1 MSNIYN
7 LFKFLEKKKGTKTP
21 FNAKLLYA
29 PDELTDEELKIGGN
43 LDLENI
49 NIETL
54 PDNLKVGGYL
64 DLENINIETLP
75 DNLKVGG
82 DLYLP
87 NTKITSLPD
96 NLKVGLSL
104 YLKNTPIAKKYSEK
118 EIRKMIEKK
127 GGYVKRNIYV

>member
-29 PDELTDEELKIGGN
+29 PNELTDEELKIGGN
-43 LDLENI
+43 
-49 NIETL
+49 
-54 PDNLKVGGYL
+54 L

>member
-21 FNAKLLYA
+21 LEAKLFYA

-82 DLYLP
+82 SLFLS

-96 NLKVGLSL
+96 NLQVEGSL
-104 YLKNTPIAKKYSEK
+104 YLRNTPLEVLYSEK
-118 EIRKMIEKK
+118 EIRNMIEKK
-127 GGYVKRNIYV
+127 GGYVKGVIFV

>member
-1 MSNIYN
+1 MSANIYN

-21 FNAKLLYA
+21 FKAKLLYA

-54 PDNLKVGGYL
+54 PDNLKVGGSL
-64 DLENINIETLP
+64 FLS
-75 DNLKVGG
+75 
-82 DLYLP
+82 

-96 NLKVGLSL
+96 NLQVEGSL
-104 YLKNTPIAKKYSEK
+104 YLRNTPLEVLYSEK
-118 EIRKMIEKK
+118 EIRNMIEKK
-127 GGYVKRNIYV
+127 GGYVKGVIFV

>member
-7 LFKFLEKKKGTKTP
+7 FFKFLEKKKGTKTP

-29 PDELTDEELKIGGN
+29 PNELTDEDLNVEGN
-43 LDLENI
+43 LDLSH
-49 NIETL
+49 
-54 PDNLKVGGYL
+54 
-64 DLENINIETLP
+64 
-75 DNLKVGG
+75 
-82 DLYLP
+82 
-87 NTKITSLPD
+87 TKITSLPD